1 MYEPLAT
8 DLRPTTDAVLTIRVI
23 KSFEF
28 RTFKALILRGLD
40 LETLT
45 VGDLLERCKNG
56 EENSFFRWRF
66 NADGQELKTAAGF
79 KAFRTLDVGGS
90 CSGQANHRYPETVHG
105 STWPQGEHPW
115 DRLTADNKSHHQ
127 PRPRRMDSGRPD
139 QDSGQCWSE

>member
-45 VGDLLERCKNG
+45 VGELLERCKNG
-56 EENSFFRWRF
+56 EYTDGRLLNQISKRF
-66 NADGQELKTAAGF
+66 
-79 KAFRTLDVGGS
+79 LDSKLFG
-90 CSGQANHRYPETVHG
+90 H
-105 STWPQGEHPW
+105 
-115 DRLTADNKSHHQ
+115 
-127 PRPRRMDSGRPD
+127 
-139 QDSGQCWSE
+139 

>member
-45 VGDLLERCKNG
+45 IGELIERCKNG
-56 EENSFFRWRF
+56 KFC
-66 NADGQELKTAAGF
+66 GI
-79 KAFRTLDVGGS
+79 
-90 CSGQANHRYPETVHG
+90 HG
-105 STWPQGEHPW
+105 
-115 DRLTADNKSHHQ
+115 
-127 PRPRRMDSGRPD
+127 
-139 QDSGQCWSE
+139 